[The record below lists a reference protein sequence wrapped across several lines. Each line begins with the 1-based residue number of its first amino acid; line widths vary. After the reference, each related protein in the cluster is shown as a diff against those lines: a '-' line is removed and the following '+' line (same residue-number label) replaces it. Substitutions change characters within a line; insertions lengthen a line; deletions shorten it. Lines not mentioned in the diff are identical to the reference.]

1 MRPDDWS
8 YCLLPDDAYGDE
20 VVVRLEAAYHE
31 ADETSVAAAREYRHA
46 LAVLATA
53 STGIA
58 VAFLLYD
65 EAELLW
71 MLLVCGALLV
81 FARAF
86 QRRALRLDCHQRFI
100 GMRALAEALR
110 VQVNLRYAGSPL
122 LAADLLTWTQMEETG
137 WIADRLRELMAGAGV
152 SVPHDVRACWVED
165 QRSYHEKAAARTGGD
180 VARAG
185 RVVAVAFAVSV
196 CLYLGALAFELL
208 CGGLLVAPSVHVAD
222 IERWRAAL
230 KICVGSMSAATLLIS
245 SYYGKL
251 SLDRV
256 HADHLKMAHFFA
268 WAADRLAEEGQTEAL
283 LERLAREELIEN
295 GNWYSYQLDNTP
307 GISL

>member
-1 MRPDDWS
+1 MRSDWS
-8 YCLLPDDAYGDE
+8 YSLLPDDAYDDE
-20 VVVRLEAAYHE
+20 VLVRVEDAYHE
-31 ADETSVAAAREYRHA
+31 ADEESVAAATEYRHA
-46 LAVLATA
+46 LAVLALV
-53 STGIA
+53 SMGIA

-65 EAELLW
+65 EASLLW

-81 FARAF
+81 FARWA
-86 QRRALRLDCHQRFI
+86 QRRAARLDCHRRFI
-100 GMRALAEALR
+100 EFRALAEALR
-110 VQVNLRYAGSPL
+110 VQAYLRYAGSPL
-122 LAADLLTWTQMEETG
+122 LAEDLLTWTQLEETG
-137 WIADRLRELMAGAGV
+137 WIAECLHILMEGAEPGE
-152 SVPHDVRACWVED
+152 PHDIAGCWIED
-165 QRSYHEKAAARTGGD
+165 QRSYHERAAARSI
-180 VARAG
+180 RAVDRSE
-185 RVVAVAFAVSV
+185 RVVHVAFIASIV
-196 CLYLGALAFELL
+196 LYLVALVFELL
-208 CGGLLVAPSVHVAD
+208 CGGLVLQPTVAV
-222 IERWRAAL
+222 ENLEFWRAAL
-230 KICVGSMSAATLLIS
+230 KITVGSMSAATLLIS